1 MYTLMQHL
9 IAFKYASKINHWSTD
24 SYSEHLL
31 YDRLTQDIDT
41 FVDDI
46 AESHFMSQ
54 NKKDIFKPDL
64 LNAKLINKNLVKMCE
79 TIIEY
84 LEKLQND
91 NDLNEG
97 DLSLLGDI
105 ESAFLGKLAL
115 AKLTK

>member
-1 MYTLMQHL
+1 MAL
-9 IAFKYASKINHWSTD
+9 
-24 SYSEHLL
+24 
-31 YDRLTQDIDT
+31 
-41 FVDDI
+41 
-46 AESHFMSQ
+46 

-64 LNAKLINKNLVKMCE
+64 LNPKLINKDLVKMCE
-79 TIIEY
+79 TIISY

>member
-9 IAFKYASKINHWSTD
+9 IAFKYACKINHWSTD

-31 YDRLTQDIDT
+31 FDRLAEDLDT
-41 FVDDI
+41 YADNI
-46 AESHFMSQ
+46 AESHFMAL
-54 NKKDIFKPDL
+54 NKKDVFKADL
-64 LNAKLINKNLVKMCE
+64 LNPKLISKDLVKMCD

-91 NDLNEG
+91 DDLNEG

-115 AKLTK
+115 AQLTK

>member
-54 NKKDIFKPDL
+54 NKT
-64 LNAKLINKNLVKMCE
+64 C
-79 TIIEY
+79 
-84 LEKLQND
+84 
-91 NDLNEG
+91 
-97 DLSLLGDI
+97 
-105 ESAFLGKLAL
+105 
-115 AKLTK
+115 